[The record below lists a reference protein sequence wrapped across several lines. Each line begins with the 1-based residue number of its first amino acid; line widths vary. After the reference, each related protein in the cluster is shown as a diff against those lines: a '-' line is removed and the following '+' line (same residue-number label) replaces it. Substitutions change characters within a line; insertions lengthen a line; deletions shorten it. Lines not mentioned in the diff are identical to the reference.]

1 MTKTNRVF
9 LDSSVLI
16 AAAISR
22 GGAARDLLRR
32 GFRGDLELSVS
43 PLVLEEV
50 ERNLA
55 RKAPEALP
63 DFRSLRDLLAVQF
76 IEPPKPLV
84 LAAAR
89 VVALKDA
96 PIVAAAVAA
105 GATYLATYDRRH
117 LLRQKDEIK
126 AQFALLVATPD
137 EVLAAQP

>member
-1 MTKTNRVF
+1 MTKTNKVF

-22 GGAARDLLRR
+22 RGAARDLLRR

-63 DFRSLRDLLAVQF
+63 DFRSLRDLLAVQL

-84 LAAAR
+84 LAVAR
-89 VVALKDA
+89 VVVLKDA
-96 PIVAAAVAA
+96 PIVAAAVA
-105 GATYLATYDRRH
+105 ATYLATYDRRH

-137 EVLAAQP
+137 EVLAAQH